1 MMLVATHFLSLAM
14 GVVIAGAYTRR
25 QVAKRKAKADE
36 LRYILAVTI
45 PHSPEDAI
53 RRAGC

>member
-1 MMLVATHFLSLAM
+1 MIAAAFLLGMGVGWSLARYA
-14 GVVIAGAYTRR
+14 IR
-25 QVAKRKAKADE
+25 KRKAKADE
-36 LRYILAVTI
+36 LRYMLAVTI

>member
-1 MMLVATHFLSLAM
+1 MTVAFVILSFLV
-14 GVVIAGAYTRR
+14 GVAVERTRSR
-25 QVAKRKAKADE
+25 YAIAKRKAKADE

>member
-1 MMLVATHFLSLAM
+1 MTAAAFLLGIGIGWSLARY
-14 GVVIAGAYTRR
+14 GIR
-25 QVAKRKAKADE
+25 KRKAKADE
-36 LRYILAVTI
+36 LRYALSLCI

>member
-1 MMLVATHFLSLAM
+1 MIAAAFLLGI
-14 GVVIAGAYTRR
+14 GVGWSAARYAI
-25 QVAKRKAKADE
+25 AKRKAKADE
-36 LRYILAVTI
+36 LRYVLSVCI